1 MSETRLSISG
11 NSPVLP
17 EQISFAD
24 LTGLTGLKTAED
36 VPSNHPVNPVPVFP
50 LC

>member
-17 EQISFAD
+17 EQISLAD
-24 LTGLTGLKTAED
+24 LD
-36 VPSNHPVNPVPVFP
+36 RPNRIIQD
-50 LC
+50 